1 MIKRT
6 VSRTV
11 IAYILGKNDRQHEAA
26 ESGNAEPDVVESNVS
41 GE

>member
-1 MIKRT
+1 MLQRT
-6 VSRTV
+6 VSMIV
-11 IAYILGKNDRQHEAA
+11 IACILGKNDRQHEVA